1 MPSQIQLPTTMSPIV
16 PSDSIGFVGLGAM
29 GGAIARNLAKAGWA
43 MRVFDLSG
51 PAIDRACGAG
61 AVAALS
67 ATDAVTGSAVVFTSL
82 PTPELVEKFW
92 VEQAPNLAAGSIAV
106 DLSTIDPTTSRRISD
121 MIASSTSASFVA
133 CTVGKTPAHA
143 EKGEIPA
150 FVGGTPEDIERLS
163 PLLKVLSNNVYDMG
177 SVEGATIFKLVSN
190 LVGMSNL
197 AVLAEGY
204 VLARRAG
211 IPADMFTEALRT
223 TGGWSVQADLRLDWL
238 VEDDLAPRFAVDM
251 AAKDL
256 RLSVNAAAEW
266 HVPTP
271 MAAASLSAFT
281 TASASGHGSLDAAAI
296 VEPLDPQRV
305 ARGNRAAR

>member
-1 MPSQIQLPTTMSPIV
+1 MSMSTIV
-16 PSDSIGFVGLGAM
+16 RSDNIGFVGLGAM
-29 GGAIARNLAKAGWA
+29 GGAVARNLASNAWA
-43 MRVFDLSG
+43 VRAFDLSEA
-51 PAIDRACGAG
+51 AIERTCASG
-61 AVAALS
+61 AVAASS
-67 ATDAVTGSAVVFTSL
+67 ATDAVSGSVVVFSSL

-92 VEQAPNLAAGSIAV
+92 TEQAPNLMPGAIAV

-133 CTVGKTPAHA
+133 CTLGKTPAHA

-150 FVGGTPEDIERLS
+150 FVGGDTADIERLS
-163 PLLKVLSNNVYDMG
+163 PLLETLSNTVYDMG

-197 AVLAEGY
+197 AILAEGY

-211 IPADMFTEALRT
+211 ISADTFADALRT
-223 TGGWSVQADLRLDWL
+223 TGGWSVQADLRLSWM
-238 VEDDLAPRFAVDM
+238 VTDDLAPRFAVDL

-256 RLSVNAAAEW
+256 RLSVNAAAGW

-271 MAAASLSAFT
+271 VAAAALTAFT
-281 TASASGHGSLDAAAI
+281 TASASGHGSLDAAAVI
-296 VEPLDPQRV
+296 EPLDPLRT
-305 ARGNRAAR
+305 ARGDGS

>member
-1 MPSQIQLPTTMSPIV
+1 MSPLV

-29 GGAIARNLAKAGWA
+29 GGAIARNLATAGWT
-43 MRVFDLSG
+43 MRVFDLNG
-51 PAIDRACGAG
+51 PAIDRTTAAG
-61 AVAALS
+61 AAAASS
-67 ATDAVTGSAVVFTSL
+67 AKDAVTGSAVVFSSL

-92 VEQAPNLAAGSIAV
+92 AEQAPNLASGSIAV
-106 DLSTIDPTTSRRISD
+106 DLSTIDPATSRRISD
-121 MIASSTSASFVA
+121 MIAASTSASFVA

-150 FVGGTPEDIERLS
+150 FVGGSTADIERLA
-163 PLLKVLSNNVYDMG
+163 PLLKVLSNDVYDMG

-197 AVLAEGY
+197 AILAEGY

-211 IPADMFTEALRT
+211 IPADRFTEALRT
-223 TGGWSVQADLRLDWL
+223 TGGWSVQADLRLDWM
-238 VEDDLAPRFAVDM
+238 VADDLAPRFAVDM

-271 MAAASLSAFT
+271 VAAASLAAFT
-281 TASASGHGSLDAAAI
+281 TASASGHGALDAAAI
-296 VEPLDPQRV
+296 VEPLDPRRV
-305 ARGNRAAR
+305 ARGERDES

>member
-1 MPSQIQLPTTMSPIV
+1 MPSPFQLPASMGAIA
-16 PSDSIGFVGLGAM
+16 PSEGIGFVGLGAM
-29 GGAIARNLAKAGWA
+29 GGAIARNLALGGWVV
-43 MRVFDLSG
+43 RVFDLSNS
-51 PAIDRACGAG
+51 AIERACVSG
-61 AVAALS
+61 AVAASS
-67 ATDAVTGSAVVFTSL
+67 AKDAVNGAAVVFSSL

-92 VEQAPNLAAGSIAV
+92 AEQAPNLAAGAIAV

-121 MIASSTSASFVA
+121 MIESSTSASFVA

-150 FVGGTPEDIERLS
+150 FVGGATADIERLS
-163 PLLKVLSNNVYDMG
+163 SLLQTLSNEVYNMG
-177 SVEGATIFKLVSN
+177 SIEGATIFKLVSN

-211 IPADMFTEALRT
+211 IPAETFAEALRT
-223 TGGWSVQADLRLDWL
+223 TGGWSVQADLRLGWM
-238 VEDDLAPRFAVDM
+238 VADDLAPRFAIDL

-256 RLSVNAAAEW
+256 RLSVNAAAGW

-271 MAAASLSAFT
+271 VAAAALTAFT

-296 VEPLDPQRV
+296 VEPLDPLRL
-305 ARGNRAAR
+305 ARGDRAVS